1 MLLANAKRKRQT
13 PNAMTRFTIQ
23 TTEKKWFE
31 PLPGQRIAI
40 CVRGQ
45 ETNGSCALIE
55 GILAPQSFAPLHVHH
70 YEDELLRVLD
80 GTLHMVIENQ
90 ELEAGPGSVVALP
103 RGTAHGWS
111 NFGNRDAHIMAM
123 LVPGGFELFF
133 EDMLGRSMREL
144 TEIAA
149 RHGCQVLVH

>member
-1 MLLANAKRKRQT
+1 
-13 PNAMTRFTIQ
+13 MTRRFTIQ
-23 TTEKKWFE
+23 TSDKRKWFE

-40 CVRGQ
+40 CVHGK
-45 ETNGSCALIE
+45 ETNGSSALIE
-55 GILAPQSFAPLHVHH
+55 GIMAPQSFTPLHVHH

-80 GTLHMVIENQ
+80 GTLDLVIENE
-90 ELEAGPGSVVALP
+90 ELEAAPGSVLFVP

-133 EDMLGRSMREL
+133 EEMLGRPISDMP
-144 TEIAA
+144 EIAA
-149 RHGCQVLVH
+149 RHGCEVFTR